1 MKGLLERLELLK
13 SSDSITETAF
23 DICRKTIQKFVS
35 ENEADQYTMLITH
48 LAMAL
53 TRIEREQELLPPP
66 TDIMME
72 VYQSPK
78 MEEARGRVGWIE
90 KLLNQNLPEEEKEF
104 LYLHFVNV
112 LSA

>member
-13 SSDSITETAF
+13 SSDSITEKAYA
-23 DICRKTIQKFVS
+23 ISRKTIQKFVS
-35 ENEADQYTMLITH
+35 ENDADQYSMLIIH

-53 TRIEREQELLPPP
+53 TRIERQQELIPPP
-66 TDIMME
+66 MDIMLE

-78 MEEARGRVGWIE
+78 MEEARGRVAWIDQ
-90 KLLNQNLPEEEKEF
+90 LLNHSLPEEEKEF
-104 LYLHFVNV
+104 LYLHFVNA